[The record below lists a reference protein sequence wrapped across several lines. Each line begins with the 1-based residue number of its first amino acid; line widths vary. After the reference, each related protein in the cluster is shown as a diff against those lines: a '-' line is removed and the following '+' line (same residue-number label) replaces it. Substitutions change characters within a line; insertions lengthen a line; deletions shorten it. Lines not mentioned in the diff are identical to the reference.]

1 MQTYEEYIASLPEGQ
16 EPMSEADYNK
26 TLPPKQ
32 QEEEKE
38 VKLSAEKL
46 AEYRAK
52 IGDEFEEGE
61 TRNIPLIEGFAA
73 NLGVEQTSQFGKR
86 FKSKAKDIVFDKE
99 TGQYKSTLNENIT
112 GGAEVNVKDY
122 YSSEHML
129 NRAAKNLAHINSEEF
144 TTYDPKDIWK
154 TAGRVHFGIDDLDD
168 FDTKSDT
175 PLTKE
180 QKDEYRSQQASYL
193 KQQKEDNRAAYEELK
208 GDRAYTQIGRD
219 EYETAGV
226 CNPYD
231 PANYTTCLKEKREA
245 DPNYQQLQRSLE
257 NKKYNNKAEYEEYEK
272 RALGD
277 DYDDYIKYN
286 TALEVGISDDD
297 LKNMSFDENIIDQ
310 AKIQLFNKKL
320 INFNKKLASEAGG
333 AEIQDIMDIMQGGV
347 KSPEEFEKETEVA
360 GSLIEANSLKLKND
374 FAEIQKE
381 EEPIIK
387 ELTTLTK
394 AMNDLGLNDF
404 NAMG

>member
-112 GGAEVNVKDY
+112 GGAEVDVKDY

-257 NKKYNNKAEYEEYEK
+257 NKKYNTKAEYEEYEK

-286 TALEVGISDDD
+286 AALEAGISEDD
-297 LKNMSFDENIIDQ
+297 LKNMSFDENIIY
-310 AKIQLFNKKL
+310 
-320 INFNKKLASEAGG
+320 
-333 AEIQDIMDIMQGGV
+333 
-347 KSPEEFEKETEVA
+347 
-360 GSLIEANSLKLKND
+360 
-374 FAEIQKE
+374 
-381 EEPIIK
+381 
-387 ELTTLTK
+387 
-394 AMNDLGLNDF
+394 
-404 NAMG
+404 

>member
-129 NRAAKNLAHINSEEF
+129 NRAAKNLAHMNSEEF

-154 TAGRVHFGIDDLDD
+154 T
-168 FDTKSDT
+168 T
-175 PLTKE
+175 
-180 QKDEYRSQQASYL
+180 
-193 KQQKEDNRAAYEELK
+193 
-208 GDRAYTQIGRD
+208 
-219 EYETAGV
+219 
-226 CNPYD
+226 
-231 PANYTTCLKEKREA
+231 
-245 DPNYQQLQRSLE
+245 
-257 NKKYNNKAEYEEYEK
+257 
-272 RALGD
+272 
-277 DYDDYIKYN
+277 
-286 TALEVGISDDD
+286 
-297 LKNMSFDENIIDQ
+297 
-310 AKIQLFNKKL
+310 
-320 INFNKKLASEAGG
+320 
-333 AEIQDIMDIMQGGV
+333 
-347 KSPEEFEKETEVA
+347 
-360 GSLIEANSLKLKND
+360 GS
-374 FAEIQKE
+374 
-381 EEPIIK
+381 
-387 ELTTLTK
+387 
-394 AMNDLGLNDF
+394 
-404 NAMG
+404 